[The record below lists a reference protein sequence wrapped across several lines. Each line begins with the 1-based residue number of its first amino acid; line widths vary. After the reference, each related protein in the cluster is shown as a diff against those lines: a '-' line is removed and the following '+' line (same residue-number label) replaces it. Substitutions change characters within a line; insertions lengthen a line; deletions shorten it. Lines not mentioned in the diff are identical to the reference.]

1 MLVIA
6 KPTNKYLIL
15 IFFRDLQ
22 KFINERLPRNPIV
35 LNIPKLYHGFSNTSS
50 TEEKL
55 PNLLAGPMQ
64 FSQRDQSVLV
74 IEDLTE
80 RGFASKDWFKYKLNH
95 QEVLLGEVEVYPKK
109 TRQNKYFCSF
119 LTLFLNF
126 GFPIFLAPEYTSSS
140 RI

>member
-109 TRQNKYFCSF
+109 NSTKQIF
-119 LTLFLNF
+119 LLLFDTLFEFWIPN
-126 GFPIFLAPEYTSSS
+126 IFSP
-140 RI
+140 RIHIII